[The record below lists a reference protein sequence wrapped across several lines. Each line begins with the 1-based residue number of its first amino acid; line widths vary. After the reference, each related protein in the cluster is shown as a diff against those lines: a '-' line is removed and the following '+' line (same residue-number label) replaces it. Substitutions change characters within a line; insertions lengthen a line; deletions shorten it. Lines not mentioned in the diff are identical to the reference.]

1 MGPQIDST
9 VKKAYEKGLWIVFGT
24 DAGVFPHGI
33 NAREFEYMVGAG
45 VPPMT
50 AMLSATI
57 EAAKLLRIDD
67 HLGSI
72 ESGKLADLVAV
83 KGDPLEDITL
93 LQNVNFVMKDGV
105 IYKQP

>member
-1 MGPQIDST
+1 MRVNSNTWWAQ
-9 VKKAYEKGLWIVFGT
+9 AC
-24 DAGVFPHGI
+24 
-33 NAREFEYMVGAG
+33 
-45 VPPMT
+45 
-50 AMLSATI
+50 ATI
-57 EAAKLLRIDD
+57 ESAKLLRIDD